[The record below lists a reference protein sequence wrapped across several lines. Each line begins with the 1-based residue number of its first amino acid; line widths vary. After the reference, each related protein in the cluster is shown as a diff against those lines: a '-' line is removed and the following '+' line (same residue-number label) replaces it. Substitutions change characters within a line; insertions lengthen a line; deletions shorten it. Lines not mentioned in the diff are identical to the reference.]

1 MRIIYF
7 VVCIFLGAPL
17 AFAFEKKT
25 FDDIKLDN
33 PTPEELVMAQIDAYN
48 TGDINSFLSTFAPD
62 IKIYNFPDQLST
74 SGIEKMRTSF
84 SHVFTTNPDL
94 HAEVEIK
101 GVKGS
106 FVILHET
113 ITGLDYGDDFDVIA
127 IYEVNQ
133 NNKIQN
139 LWFVR

>member
-1 MRIIYF
+1 MRVIYF
-7 VVCIFLGAPL
+7 VVCLFLGAPL
-17 AFAFEKKT
+17 AFAYEKKT

-33 PTPEELVMAQIDAYN
+33 LTPEELVMAQIDAYN
-48 TGDINSFLSTFAPD
+48 SGNINSFLSTFAPD

-84 SHVFTTNPDL
+84 SLFFATNPDL

-101 GVKGS
+101 SVKGN

-113 ITGLDYGDDFDVIA
+113 VTGLNYGDDFDVIA

-133 NNKIQN
+133 NNQIQN